1 MIVFETF
8 EIVPDLYVRT
18 DQCRTTYSLRVADHV
33 SCMIRNMLVRWMSSC
48 FLIRLKGEGRTEA
61 IRATAFPSVTNPN
74 RD

>member
-48 FLIRLKGEGRTEA
+48 
-61 IRATAFPSVTNPN
+61 
-74 RD
+74 